1 MLDIK
6 STGIAAVQRISAVPV
21 ILEIV
26 TKITGMRFA
35 AVARVTDATWIAC
48 AVLDKIEFGLKRG
61 DELELGTTICD
72 EIRQHHRPVVFGHA
86 SSDPHW
92 SKHHTPRIY
101 KLESY
106 ISIPIFR
113 ANREFFGT
121 LCAIDPSPADFS
133 DGTAIDTM
141 KLFAELIGTQLDSEL
156 AMEQTRKDLG
166 DAQSLGEL
174 REKFIAVLGHDL
186 RNPVHAISIGANVLK
201 GNVSEDKRRTMVDM
215 ISRSARRIEGLIEN
229 TLDFAHSRMGEGIP
243 VYRVEDPQIL
253 AELQHVIDEIQSVYP
268 NREIVSRM
276 EIRRL
281 PFVDT
286 KRLGQ
291 LLGNLVANAVTH
303 GSAAHPVEVEVS
315 SDEHRFELRV
325 TNRGAPIP
333 PQILPGLFEPFTR
346 LETATPEQG
355 LGLGLYIASQIAL
368 AHNGTLDVSSTAEKT
383 SFTLRIPTQS

>member
-1 MLDIK
+1 MLDTK
-6 STGIAAVQRISAVPV
+6 STDIAAVQRISAVPI

-26 TKITGMRFA
+26 TKMTGMRFA
-35 AVARVTDATWIAC
+35 AVARVTDTTWAAC
-48 AVLDKIEFGLKRG
+48 AVLDKIEFGLKKG

-92 SKHHTPRIY
+92 STHHTPRIY

-113 ANREFFGT
+113 ANKEFFGT
-121 LCAIDPSPADFS
+121 LCAIDPSPADLS
-133 DGTAIDTM
+133 DSTVIGTM
-141 KLFAELIGTQLDSEL
+141 KLFAELIGTQLDSEF
-156 AMEQTRKDLG
+156 AMEQARRDLG
-166 DAQSLGEL
+166 DARSLGEL

-201 GNVSEDKRRTMVDM
+201 GNVSDDKRRAMVEM

-243 VYRVEDPQIL
+243 VYRVKDPQL
-253 AELQHVIDEIQSVYP
+253 LDELRHVIDEIQSAYP
-268 NREIVSRM
+268 DREIISRM
-276 EIRRL
+276 EIRQL
-281 PFVDT
+281 PSADT

-303 GSAAHPVEVEVS
+303 GSASYPVEIDVS
-315 SDEHRFELRV
+315 SDDRYFELRV
-325 TNRGAPIP
+325 SNRGEPIP
-333 PQILPGLFEPFTR
+333 PEILPTLFEPFTR

-355 LGLGLYIASQIAL
+355 LGLGLYIASQIAI
-368 AHNGTLDVSSTAEKT
+368 AHQGNLTVSSTEKKT
-383 SFTLRIPTQS
+383 CFILRIPASS